1 MKSPVRPSFAVAPLA
16 LAALL
21 LAGAAPPAG
30 ATSGPGCLRVV
41 NVAQGDVLNMRAGA
55 SARSA
60 IVDRLPPGRHGI
72 IALRGPC
79 IPTSRP
85 WGQRWCPVTHSNG
98 NAVID
103 GYVKARYVRDNDC
116 P

>member
-1 MKSPVRPSFAVAPLA
+1 MKPAALASLSLAPLA

-21 LAGAAPPAG
+21 LAGTAAPAG

-41 NVAQGDVLNMRAGA
+41 NVAEGDVLNMRAGA

-79 IPTSRP
+79 IPKSRP
-85 WGQRWCPVTHSNG
+85 WGQRWCPVTHYNG